1 MLCLYRGV
9 RGSLSCEARANGEAV
24 GPYREAEEMG
34 WDEME
39 GWEGSDC
46 ILDMLLSEGE
56 GE

>member
-1 MLCLYRGV
+1 MLCLYRGA